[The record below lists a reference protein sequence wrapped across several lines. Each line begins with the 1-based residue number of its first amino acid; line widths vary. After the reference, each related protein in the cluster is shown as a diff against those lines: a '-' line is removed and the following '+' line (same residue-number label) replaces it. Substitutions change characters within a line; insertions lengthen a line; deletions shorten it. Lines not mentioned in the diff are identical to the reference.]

1 MPWWKKS
8 DGSLTDKKE
17 EAVGEAQEFKP
28 DDLKKDITES
38 LSKEMKTFQ
47 EEQAK
52 KLKPIEE
59 LAAAIKA
66 EREDQKRKEEEVR
79 KKAEKEEKPSFDEQ
93 FLVDPE
99 GAINSKLTGVTQAT
113 MMLAAREA
121 KREVLGEKE
130 YYHGEF
136 KTRVDELIASL
147 PLAQQCN
154 NVSIENCYKIAFAE
168 KHKDIE
174 EGKIKSRFSDMNMG
188 NNGTG
193 GHSGSGKGSE
203 NTDTLTAEE
212 KAAAKALGFT
222 EKEYADSKK
231 EMVFV

>member
-17 EAVGEAQEFKP
+17 EAGVGEEFKP
-28 DDLKKDITES
+28 DDMKKEITES
-38 LSKEMKTFQ
+38 LSGEMKKFGEAQ
-47 EEQAK
+47 DK
-52 KLKPIEE
+52 RLKPIEE

-66 EREDQKRKEEEVR
+66 EREDQKKKEEAA
-79 KKAEKEEKPSFDEQ
+79 KKKTEDENKVTFEEQ
-93 FLVDPE
+93 FLIDPE

-113 MMLAAREA
+113 MILAAREA
-121 KREVLGEKE
+121 KRETLGEKE

-136 KTRVDELIASL
+136 KTRVDELINSM
-147 PLAQQCN
+147 PLKDQCN
-154 NVSIENCYKIAFAE
+154 TTAIENCYKIAFAE
-168 KHKDIE
+168 KHQEITD
-174 EGKIKSRFSDMNMG
+174 GKIKSRFSDMNMG

-193 GHSGSGKGSE
+193 GHSGSSKGSE

-212 KAAAKALGFT
+212 KSAAKALGFT

-231 EMVFV
+231 DMVFV